1 MSALEQAKCRQWI
14 GSTMLSLVTTGIL
27 LLCVVWLS
35 VRLHLL
41 EQEVSYMLAD
51 LLDSQMEIAETLHEK
66 QFSSYMR
73 GEDVL

>member
-1 MSALEQAKCRQWI
+1 
-14 GSTMLSLVTTGIL
+14 
-27 LLCVVWLS
+27 
-35 VRLHLL
+35 VRLHRL

>member
-1 MSALEQAKCRQWI
+1 
-14 GSTMLSLVTTGIL
+14 MLSLVTTGIL